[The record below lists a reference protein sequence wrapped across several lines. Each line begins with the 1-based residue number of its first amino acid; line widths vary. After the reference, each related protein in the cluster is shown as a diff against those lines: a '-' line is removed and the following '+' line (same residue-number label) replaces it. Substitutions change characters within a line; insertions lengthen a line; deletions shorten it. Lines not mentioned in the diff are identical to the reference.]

1 MLLHKNS
8 VLLVLFVLFFAFKKP
23 NTLKKKKHTYTGI
36 TFFKATIFGQFQ
48 YFLFGELVF
57 IFDKCLQSFFFN
69 LSKTIDYF
77 KIN

>member
-23 NTLKKKKHTYTGI
+23 NTLKKKHTYTGI